1 MKTKLTIL
9 RTKLFAG
16 LGIVLLVAAGWLLYI
31 KLEGEKPLINIKDS
45 PSFIRAS
52 HKMTIHI
59 SDEKS
64 GIKSA
69 RITLAK
75 GGKDIVLYEKNFPA
89 INFIMGGVLY
99 DKDINILIEP
109 VKLRLKNGAAFLKIE
124 VKDYSWKNWLGGNIS
139 IMEKNVMIDTK
150 PPSIDVLTRQ
160 HNINRGGAGLVIY
173 SLSEPCKKSGVMVG
187 DTFFPG
193 CNFDFKGRK
202 NKNTYMS
209 FIALGYKK
217 GPDTKIYVTATDL
230 AGNTSNAGF
239 YYHIKNKKFK
249 KDIIR
254 ISDGF
259 LNMKMPEFDGQIPN
273 KDKTPV
279 EKFLYINSKL
289 RLANTTKIKKVAEK
303 SENKMLWKGT
313 FLRLPNS
320 ARRAGFADHREYRYN
335 GKVIDH
341 RVHMG
346 VDLASVSHAKVPAG
360 NSGKVVFTGYIGI
373 YGNTIILDHGM
384 GLFSAYSHLS
394 KINVKQGDM
403 VKRGE
408 IIGKT
413 GLTGLAGGDHL
424 HYGMLV
430 HGTFVNPVEWWDK
443 NWIKNNITG
452 KIKSVFS
459 KDGS

>member
-1 MKTKLTIL
+1 MNIL

-16 LGIVLLVAAGWLLYI
+16 IGVILLIAAGWLLYI
-31 KLEGEKPLINIKDS
+31 KLEGEKPLISIKDS

-52 HKMTIHI
+52 HQMTVRI
-59 SDEKS
+59 SDNKS

-75 GGKDIVLYEKNFPA
+75 GDKDIILYEKSFPA

-109 VKLRLKNGAAFLKIE
+109 AKLKLKNGLARLIIE
-124 VKDYSWKNWLGGNIS
+124 VKDYSWRNWLGGNTA
-139 IMEKNVMIDTK
+139 IMEKSVMIDTR
-150 PPSIDVLTRQ
+150 PPVIDVLTTQ

-173 SLSEPCKKSGVMVG
+173 NLSEPCQKSGVMVG

-193 CNFDFKGRK
+193 YKSDFKGKK

-209 FIALGYKK
+209 FIALAYKK

-230 AGNTSNAGF
+230 AGNISKAGF
-239 YYHIKNKKFK
+239 YYHIRNKKFK

-259 LNMKMPEFDGQIPN
+259 LNMKMPEFEGQIPDG
-273 KDKTPV
+273 KKPPLK
-279 EKFLYINSKL
+279 KFLYINRVL
-289 RLANTTKIKKVAEK
+289 RVANTKKIKKITEK
-303 SENKMLWKGT
+303 SENTMLWKGT

-320 ARRAGFADHREYRYN
+320 ARRAGFADHREYQYK
-335 GKVIDH
+335 GKIID
-341 RVHMG
+341 RQVHMG

-360 NSGKVVFTGYIGI
+360 NNGKVIFTGYIGI

-384 GLFSAYSHLS
+384 GLFSTYSHLS
-394 KINVKQGDM
+394 KIGVKQGDM
-403 VKRGE
+403 VKKGE

-430 HGTFVNPVEWWDK
+430 HGVFINPVEWWDR
-443 NWIKNNITG
+443 NWIKNNIRG
-452 KIKSVFS
+452 KIESVS